1 MFISLTSLRH
11 KMIIDCLKY
20 VNITYLLLIFGHNYN
35 LQLYKFKL
43 KSAHLFQIRIYNLPL
58 SSSDQ
63 AFNLI

>member
-1 MFISLTSLRH
+1 
-11 KMIIDCLKY
+11 MIIDCLKY

-43 KSAHLFQIRIYNLPL
+43 KSAHLFQVKIYNLPL
-58 SSSDQ
+58 FSSDQ